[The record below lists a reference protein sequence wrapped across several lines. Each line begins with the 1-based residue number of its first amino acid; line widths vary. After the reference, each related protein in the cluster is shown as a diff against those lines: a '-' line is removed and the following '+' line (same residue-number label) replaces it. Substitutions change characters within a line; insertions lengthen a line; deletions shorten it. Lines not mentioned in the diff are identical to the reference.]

1 MTTSEELVSASSH
14 RATRATGFVAA
25 GRMVSDHPD
34 LWLPAALATMASIG
48 WLPFLLAVVP
58 FPSDGDLA
66 FLASSVVLSPSYPLN
81 VVLPAIV
88 LICVVLSATLLSAT
102 GEAVLLRAITRVQ
115 GFAAGGS
122 TDDDALYVWITRVV
136 ASIPALVAGGALL
149 AMIAAVG
156 PGEYQSPQLGRGPL
170 LLRIGADVWPFLVL
184 EFAAIALGLA
194 FAGGALS
201 ASIRTDASISG
212 ALAAGFR
219 DLRRHPVRRISQ
231 AAAIEAGLAA
241 WLFVTW
247 ALLRLLWIPLG
258 RHAQDGSLLSPVSLG
273 LLVGFVAIWLCLV
286 VAAGIVHAL
295 SSTWLIDGRNAL
307 APPSAANPDQ
317 PWS

>member
-1 MTTSEELVSASSH
+1 MTTSEKLGSASGH
-14 RATRATGFVAA
+14 RATRAIRFVAA

-48 WLPFLLAVVP
+48 WLPFVLAVVP

-88 LICVVLSATLLSAT
+88 LVCVVLSATLLSAT
-102 GEAVLLRAITRVQ
+102 GEAVLLRTITGIQ
-115 GFAAGGS
+115 GFAADGS
-122 TDDDALYVWITRVV
+122 TDDDALHVWITRVV

-156 PGEYQSPQLGRGPL
+156 PGEYQSPELGRGPL
-170 LLRIGADVWPFLVL
+170 LLRIAADVWPFLVL

-194 FAGGALS
+194 FAGSALS
-201 ASIRTDASISG
+201 ASIRTGASISG
-212 ALAAGFR
+212 AVAAGFR

-241 WLFVTW
+241 WLLVTW
-247 ALLRLLWIPLG
+247 ALIRLLWIPIG
-258 RHAQDGSLLSPVSLG
+258 RHAQDGSLLTPVSLG

-286 VAAGIVHAL
+286 VAGGIVHAW
-295 SSTWLIDGRNAL
+295 SSAWLTEGRNAV
-307 APPSAANPDQ
+307 ARPSAANSDQ